1 VEWSQKALAAS
12 GFSGFVRFADLPEAD
27 VPDAPGVYVAYR
39 DGISAPRFLDRSPAG
54 WFKGK
59 DPSVPLAKLEQ
70 AWVYGSNLL
79 YVGKADAGA
88 RGTRGIRA
96 RLEEFRRHGKGEP
109 VGHWG
114 GRYLWQLADSHELL
128 VAWKTTPDG
137 RPGDVKSTLIGEFFA
152 THGALPFANRTKSS
166 EPALGR

>member
-1 VEWSQKALAAS
+1 MEWSQKALTAS
-12 GFSGFVRFADLPEAD
+12 GFSGFVRFADLPAAD

-39 DGISAPRFLDRSPAG
+39 DGISVPRFLDRNPAG

-59 DPSVPLAKLEQ
+59 DPSVPVKKLEQ

-88 RGTRGIRA
+88 HGKRGIRT
-96 RLEEFRRHGKGEP
+96 RLEEFRRHGRGEP

-128 VAWKTTPDG
+128 VAWKKTPDG
-137 RPGDVKSTLIGEFFA
+137 NPEHVESTLIGEFFA
-152 THGALPFANRTKSS
+152 THGALPFANLKK
-166 EPALGR
+166 GRVFAVEQ